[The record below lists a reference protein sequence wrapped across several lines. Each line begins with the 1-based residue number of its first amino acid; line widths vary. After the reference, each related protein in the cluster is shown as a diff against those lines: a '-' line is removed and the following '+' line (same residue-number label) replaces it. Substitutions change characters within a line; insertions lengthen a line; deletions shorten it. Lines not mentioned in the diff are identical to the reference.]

1 MVSLFSMDECRIEGH
16 VGINYLEQDCRHSR
30 WLSLN
35 ETKDKLKR
43 DFKIQS
49 QARHRQAYTQASS
62 LNLSHLLQQDLI
74 YNRQT
79 GHLKSH

>member
-1 MVSLFSMDECRIEGH
+1 VVSIFSIDICRIESH
-16 VGINYLEQDCRHSR
+16 VGINYLERDCRHSR

-49 QARHRQAYTQASS
+49 QSKTP
-62 LNLSHLLQQDLI
+62 QQGTSI
-74 YNRQT
+74 FP
-79 GHLKSH
+79 